1 MQGSLLRLLVVLLS
15 FSFLIGLN
23 AAPTSRTR
31 NLMVRSEVFRV
42 SENTNLG
49 NTEGKLKRQRVIR
62 RMDVE
67 LNDYPGSGANNR
79 HTPTPKPGKGCVDC
93 N

>member
-1 MQGSLLRLLVVLLS
+1 MILTSL
-15 FSFLIGLN
+15 FF
-23 AAPTSRTR
+23 
-31 NLMVRSEVFRV
+31 VFDV
-42 SENTNLG
+42 DVDVDVGVQG